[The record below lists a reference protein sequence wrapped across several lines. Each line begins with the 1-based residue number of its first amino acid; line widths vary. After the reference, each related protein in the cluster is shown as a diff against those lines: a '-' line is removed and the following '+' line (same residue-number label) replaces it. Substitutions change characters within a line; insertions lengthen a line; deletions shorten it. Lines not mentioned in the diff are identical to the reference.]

1 MPTINTPSSAH
12 AGPATIAGWQWLPY
26 TDATLLHTLRDAIHI
41 ISARINGNKPCDAA
55 FKALPSGRTFAQV
68 WADASIWV
76 SYDPDNI
83 GTKYGVT
90 DRVGGSEI
98 SITRYA
104 LRMGRWTTAATL
116 IHELA
121 HTNGAPGGAVRV
133 CQFMNE
139 RGGRRPSPHTQ
150 RIPRYRYFTS
160 PDPVGYAVFCSDVV
174 WVVADPDAGISP
186 YLRKR
191 ST

>member
-121 HTNGAPGGAVRV
+121 HTNGAPGGASHAAEATLSSCLLNALEDKAILGQIIRAS
-133 CQFMNE
+133 NNN
-139 RGGRRPSPHTQ
+139 GT
-150 RIPRYRYFTS
+150 RI
-160 PDPVGYAVFCSDVV
+160 A
-174 WVVADPDAGISP
+174 
-186 YLRKR
+186 
-191 ST
+191 